1 MKFNPTTRISLLVS
15 LILVAASC
23 NKFVDINTDPNN
35 PTTPVLELLLPATQV
50 SMVGSLRDVNQGAS
64 ILVQHLY
71 TSTTSRNFQD
81 GTDYQQSWNGLYT
94 QVLNDVEIIIREGT
108 RQQRW
113 DYVAIAKLEKAF
125 IYSLMVDLWGDIPYT
140 DASQG
145 LTVSDPTFENG
156 AAVYDK
162 LFALIDEALADANK
176 GAFAILPTTAD
187 VIYKGD
193 KNAWIRMGNSLKLK
207 LFNQI
212 RLVQPDKAKAGIAAL
227 LAANV
232 PLITTNAQ
240 DFSFRFG
247 TTETPANRH
256 PWHRTEY
263 QAGKSYYLS
272 QNFIE
277 RLFSTDD
284 PRLRY
289 YFFRQTSNYTVGF
302 TPTGNGYFGR
312 YTGDATASPNDNAL
326 KATVGVYPA
335 GGLYDNSPINNLT
348 AAQVFVTNTGATGA
362 PKVVTN
368 TDGSGAGVF
377 PFITNAMVKFIL
389 AEAALTMG
397 TTGRDGGP
405 DARQLFQDGI
415 TANLSSI
422 NTIATTGGNSAPV
435 LPAATITAFVANRT
449 GQYDAA
455 DAAGKLSAVMTQKYI
470 ALYGNGI
477 ESYTDYRRT
486 GLPVLPAPI
495 APLNTFPLR
504 LSYSVTELST
514 NVNVSDKADQLQT
527 AQQTTPVFWDK

>member
-1 MKFNPTTRISLLVS
+1 MIRIATIRTAFLLSLLF
-15 LILVAASC
+15 IGGSC
-23 NKFVDINTDPNN
+23 KEFVDINTDPNN
-35 PTTPVLELLLPATQV
+35 PTTPVLELLLPATQL
-50 SMVGSLRDVNQGAS
+50 SMAGSLRDVNQGTS

-81 GTDYQQSWNGLYT
+81 GTDYQQSWNSLYT
-94 QVLNDVEIIIREGT
+94 QMLNDVDIIIREGT
-108 RQQRW
+108 RLQRW
-113 DYVAIAKLEKAF
+113 DYVAIAKLEKAYV
-125 IYSLMVDLWGDIPYT
+125 YSMMVDLWGDIPYS

-145 LTVSDPTFENG
+145 LTVSDPTFESG
-156 AAVYDK
+156 AAIYDK
-162 LFALIDEALADANK
+162 LFVLIDEALADANK
-176 GAFAILPTTAD
+176 GAFAIQPTTAD
-187 VIYKGD
+187 IIYKGD
-193 KNAWIRMGNSLKLK
+193 KNAWIRMANSLKLK

-212 RLVQPDKAKAGIAAL
+212 RLVQPEKAKAGINAL
-227 LAANV
+227 LTANA

-256 PWHRTEY
+256 PWHRAEY
-263 QAGKSYYLS
+263 QASKSYYMS

-277 RLFSTDD
+277 RLFNTDD
-284 PRLRY
+284 PRIRY

-326 KATVGVYPA
+326 KATFGVYPA

-348 AAQVFVTNTGATGA
+348 AAQTFITNTGATGA

-368 TDGSGAGVF
+368 LDGSGAGVF

-397 TTGRDGGP
+397 TTG

-415 TANLSSI
+415 TAHLNSV
-422 NTIATTGGNSAPV
+422 NTISTTGGNSAPT
-435 LPAATITAFVANRT
+435 LPAATVTAFVANRSS
-449 GQYDAA
+449 QYDAA
-455 DAAGKLSAVMTQKYI
+455 DAAGKLNAVMTQKYI
-470 ALYGNGI
+470 ALYGNGM
-477 ESYTDYRRT
+477 ESYNDYRRT

-504 LSYSVTELST
+504 LTYSVTELAT
-514 NVNVSDKADQLQT
+514 NVNVSGKADQLQT

>member
-1 MKFNPTTRISLLVS
+1 MKFIATVRTVSMLSLLF
-15 LILVAASC
+15 LAGACKDFI
-23 NKFVDINTDPNN
+23 DINADPNN

-50 SMVGSLRDVNQGAS
+50 SMAGALRDVNQGTS
-64 ILVQHLY
+64 ILMQQLY
-71 TSTTSRNFQD
+71 TSNTSRNFQD

-94 QVLNDVEIIIREGT
+94 QALNDIEIVIREGT

-113 DYVAIAKLEKAF
+113 DYVSIAKLEKAY

-140 DASQG
+140 EASQG
-145 LTVSDPTFENG
+145 NTVSDPGFETG
-156 AAVYDK
+156 ETIYDK
-162 LFALIDEALADANK
+162 LFVLIDEALADANK
-176 GAFAILPTTAD
+176 GSFAINPTTAD
-187 VIYKGD
+187 IIYKGD
-193 KNAWIRMGNSLKLK
+193 KNAWIRMANSLKLK
-207 LFNQI
+207 MFNQI
-212 RLVQPDKAKAGIAAL
+212 RLVQRDKAIAGINAL
-227 LAANV
+227 LTANA

-256 PWHRTEY
+256 PWHRSEY
-263 QAGKSYYLS
+263 QAGKSYYMS
-272 QNFIE
+272 QGFME

-289 YFFRQTSNYTVGF
+289 YFYRQTPNYTVGF

-312 YTGDATASPNDNAL
+312 YTGDATAAPNDNAL

-348 AAQVFVTNTGATGA
+348 AANVFVTNAGATSV

-389 AEAALTMG
+389 AEAALTLG
-397 TTGRDGGP
+397 TTG
-405 DARQLFQDGI
+405 DARQLLQDGI
-415 TANLSSI
+415 AAHLNSV
-422 NTIATTGGNSAPV
+422 NTISSTSGNSAPAI
-435 LPAATITAFVANRT
+435 PAATITAFVANRAA
-449 GQYDAA
+449 QYDAA
-455 DAAGKLSAVMTQKYI
+455 DAAGKLGVVMTQKYI
-470 ALYGNGI
+470 ALYGNGM
-477 ESYTDYRRT
+477 EAYNDYRRT
-486 GLPVLPAPI
+486 GLPALPAPI

-504 LSYSVTELST
+504 LTYSVTELST
-514 NVNVSDKADQLQT
+514 NAKVSDKADQLQT

>member
-1 MKFNPTTRISLLVS
+1 MKFIKTIWFASLLG
-15 LILVAASC
+15 LLLVAGSC
-23 NKFVDINTDPNN
+23 KDFVDINADPNN

-50 SMVGSLRDVNQGAS
+50 SMTGSLRDVNQGTS
-64 ILVQHLY
+64 ILMQQLY
-71 TSTTSRNFQD
+71 TSNTSRNFQD
-81 GTDYQQSWNGLYT
+81 GTDYQQSWNALYT
-94 QVLNDVEIIIREGT
+94 QVLNDIEIVIREGT

-113 DYVAIAKLEKAF
+113 DYVAIAKLQKAY
-125 IYSLMVDLWGDIPYT
+125 IYSIMVDLWGDIPYT

-145 LTVSDPTFENG
+145 LSISDPVFESG
-156 AAVYDK
+156 SSIYDK
-162 LFALIDEALADANK
+162 LFTLLDEALADANK
-176 GAFAILPTTAD
+176 GNFAIQPTTAD
-187 VIYKGD
+187 IIYKGD
-193 KNAWIRMGNSLKLK
+193 KAAWLRMGNTLKLK

-212 RLVQPDKAKAGIAAL
+212 RLVQPDKAKAGISAL
-227 LAANV
+227 LSANA

-263 QAGKSYYLS
+263 QASKSYYMS
-272 QNFIE
+272 QNFME
-277 RLFSTDD
+277 RLFTTDD
-284 PRLRY
+284 PRLRFY
-289 YFFRQTSNYTVGF
+289 VYRQTSNYTVGF

-348 AAQVFVTNTGATGA
+348 AANVFITNTNATSA

-389 AEAALTMG
+389 AESALTLG
-397 TTGRDGGP
+397 TTG

-415 TANLSSI
+415 TASLNSI
-422 NTIATTGGNSAPV
+422 NTISTTSGNSATP
-435 LPAATITAFVANRT
+435 LATATITAFVANRT
-449 GQYDAA
+449 AQYDAT
-455 DAAGKLSAVMTQKYI
+455 DAAGKLSAVISQKYI
-470 ALYGNGI
+470 ALYGNGM
-477 ESYTDYRRT
+477 EAYNDYRRT

-514 NVNVSDKADQLQT
+514 NANVSDKADQIQT
-527 AQQTTPVFWDK
+527 AQQITPVFWDK

>member
-1 MKFNPTTRISLLVS
+1 MKINSLLKTASWLS
-15 LILVAASC
+15 LLFVAGSC

-50 SMVGSLRDVNQGAS
+50 SMTGSLRDVNQGAS
-64 ILVQHLY
+64 ILMQHLY
-71 TSTTSRNFQD
+71 TSGTSRNFQD
-81 GTDYQQSWNGLYT
+81 GTTYQQSWNGLYT
-94 QVLNDVEIIIREGT
+94 QMLNDVEILIREGT

-113 DYVAIAKLEKAF
+113 DYVAIAKLEKAY

-145 LTVSDPTFENG
+145 LTVSDPTFESG

-176 GAFAILPTTAD
+176 GTFAILPNTAD

-227 LAANV
+227 LAANT

-256 PWHRTEY
+256 PWHRAEY
-263 QAGKSYYLS
+263 QAGKSYYMS

-277 RLFSTDD
+277 RLFGTDD
-284 PRLRY
+284 PRMRY

-335 GGLYDNSPINNLT
+335 GGLYDSSPINNLT
-348 AAQVFVTNTGATGA
+348 AAQVFITNTGATGA

-397 TTGRDGGP
+397 TTG
-405 DARQLFQDGI
+405 DARQLLQEGI
-415 TANLSSI
+415 TASLGSI
-422 NTIATTGGNSAPV
+422 STIATSGGNSAPV

-449 GQYDAA
+449 AQYDAA
-455 DAAGKLSAVMTQKYI
+455 DAAGKLSAVMTQKYV
-470 ALYGNGI
+470 AGYGNGI

-514 NVNVSDKADQLQT
+514 NVNVSGKADQLQT

>member
-1 MKFNPTTRISLLVS
+1 MRFITTIRSLSLLS
-15 LILVAASC
+15 LLLIAGSC
-23 NKFVDINTDPNN
+23 KDFVDINTDPNN

-50 SMVGSLRDVNQGAS
+50 SMTGSLRDVNQGTS
-64 ILVQHLY
+64 ILVQQLY
-71 TSTTSRNFQD
+71 TSNTSRNFQD
-81 GTDYQQSWNGLYT
+81 GTDYQQSWNALYT
-94 QVLNDVEIIIREGT
+94 QVLNDIEIVIREGT

-113 DYVAIAKLEKAF
+113 DYVAIAKLQKAY

-145 LTVSDPTFENG
+145 LTVSDPVFESG
-156 AAVYDK
+156 AAIYDK
-162 LFALIDEALADANK
+162 LFILIDEALTDANK
-176 GAFAILPTTAD
+176 GNFAIQPTTAD
-187 VIYKGD
+187 IIYKGD
-193 KNAWIRMGNSLKLK
+193 KAAWIRMGNTLKLK

-212 RLVQPDKAKAGIAAL
+212 RLVQPDKAKAGISAL
-227 LAANV
+227 LSTNA

-240 DFSFRFG
+240 DFAFRFG

-256 PWHRTEY
+256 PWQRTEY
-263 QAGKSYYLS
+263 QAGKSYYMS
-272 QNFIE
+272 QNFME
-277 RLFSTDD
+277 RLFNTDD
-284 PRLRY
+284 PRIRF
-289 YFFRQTSNYTVGF
+289 YFYRQTSNYTVGF

-348 AAQVFVTNTGATGA
+348 AANVFITNAGATSA

-377 PFITNAMVKFIL
+377 PFMTNAMAKFIL
-389 AEAALTMG
+389 AEAVLTLG
-397 TTGRDGGP
+397 TTG

-415 TANLSSI
+415 TASLNSI
-422 NTIATTGGNSAPV
+422 NTISTTSGNSATP
-435 LPAATITAFVANRT
+435 LAAATITAFVANRT
-449 GQYDAA
+449 AQYDAA
-455 DAAGKLSAVMTQKYI
+455 DAAGKLNAVITQKYI
-470 ALYGNGI
+470 AQYGNGM
-477 ESYTDYRRT
+477 EAYNDYRRT

-514 NVNVSDKADQLQT
+514 NANVSDKADQIQT